1 MATHLPFRAT
11 TASGEQLDISFPLH
25 PQTASPMRVAQ
36 MLSTILSA
44 LDAEVR
50 LDPATSNG
58 DVLQALAMALSIR
71 ASMIEAPKEL
81 TDRLSA
87 DLVSAALAA
96 MDNADRHYPLL
107 GHA

>member
-1 MATHLPFRAT
+1 MATRLPYRAT
-11 TASGEQLDISFPLH
+11 TASGERFDISFPLH
-25 PQTASPMRVAQ
+25 PQTASPMRVSQ
-36 MLSTILSA
+36 MLSAILAA

-50 LDPATSNG
+50 LDPGTSNG

-81 TDRLSA
+81 TDRLA
-87 DLVSAALAA
+87 LDLVAASLAA
-96 MDNADRHYPLL
+96 MDEADRLYAHL